1 LPLSSSELELKSTS
15 SESDLCFET
24 ASPPLQPPLPQTPP
38 RHKSCARETAS
49 CTSPPDVLGA
59 GRVNESRSPRLP
71 KLIEAAEVGNAH
83 VSDIC
88 HKTGARH
95 EHEAEGR
102 RHPTHRDTHGTH
114 AHPHGPRR
122 SQRHGAWSAQASTP
136 MPTWRCLHHHRG
148 TCSGLSC
155 ATAARG
161 DHHRGTRSGRWVKS
175 TDSSRTRNSSGTLRG
190 LCLRRST
197 AVAAAGTWTA

>member
-1 LPLSSSELELKSTS
+1 MPLSLASSELELKSTS

-122 SQRHGAWSAQASTP
+122 SQGHGAHRRAPRCLPGAASTTTEGLDLGLGAILDVVQTYIKRRCRDTP
-136 MPTWRCLHHHRG
+136 ARSEAAPFMAPTTLFRLCKQDKGCTAKREGVRG
-148 TCSGLSC
+148 
-155 ATAARG
+155 
-161 DHHRGTRSGRWVKS
+161 H
-175 TDSSRTRNSSGTLRG
+175 
-190 LCLRRST
+190 
-197 AVAAAGTWTA
+197 